1 MRGTP
6 VTMHNVQ
13 LTTGQLG
20 YLQELVMFGYE
31 MDVAEQ
37 KDWDVQTYD
46 NLVDAVM
53 EGVYKQIP

>member
-1 MRGTP
+1 MTI
-6 VTMHNVQ
+6 HNIQ

-53 EGVYKQIP
+53 EGVYTQIPDS

>member
-1 MRGTP
+1 
-6 VTMHNVQ
+6 MHNVK